1 VITNLRLFYL
11 FRLLAT
17 SYLFVPIFMLF
28 QADRGLS
35 FFERLALG
43 GIYSAVVILVE
54 IPTGV
59 FADRLGRRRSMM
71 LGALMM
77 VASCLLATAAHDFT
91 TFAIAE
97 SLAAVSMAL
106 CSGADSAYLFDLL
119 LEHDR
124 VHEYS
129 RRESAASAWHLL
141 GSAVAFAGGGL
152 LAQIDLSLPYF
163 VTAGVASVAALVAAM
178 LDEDRPRV
186 PTTRAPAGEVMRSWG
201 REMSSA
207 VGDVARNGR
216 LVWLI
221 GYSAVVFV
229 LLRATV
235 YLYQPYLEQ
244 RGLGPITI
252 GLMFAGV
259 YVVAA
264 VVAYR
269 THLLRRRVGDELLL
283 WALLAGLAISFLGLA
298 GAGNGPWMLAL
309 LLVQAVA
316 NGIYSPL
323 TKPLLNLEMADSS
336 RRAAVLS
343 IESMARRA
351 AMGVF
356 SPLVGLFGQ
365 ADVMALC
372 GLVGLG
378 GFVVLAVVRVRK
390 TEAVVAPAPV
400 RIDRG

>member
-1 VITNLRLFYL
+1 VSRNLRLFYL

-43 GIYSAVVILVE
+43 GIYSAVVIAVE

-71 LGALMM
+71 FGALMM
-77 VASCLLATAAHDFT
+77 VASCLVAVGAHDFV

-97 SLAAVSMAL
+97 ALAAMSMAL

-129 RRESAASAWHLL
+129 RRESAASAWHLM
-141 GSAVAFAGGGL
+141 GSAVAFAGGGM
-152 LAQIDLSLPYF
+152 LAQFDLALPYL
-163 VTAGVASVAALVAAM
+163 VTAGVASIAAVVASM
-178 LDEDRPRV
+178 LEDDRPR
-186 PTTRAPAGEVMRSWG
+186 TTGGRVAARVVLSSWG
-201 REMSSA
+201 EQMSAA
-207 VGDVARNGR
+207 VRDVATNGR
-216 LVWLI
+216 LIWLF
-221 GYSAVVFV
+221 GYSAVVFM

-235 YLYQPYLEQ
+235 YLYQPYLQQ
-244 RGLGPITI
+244 RGLGPIGI
-252 GLMFAGV
+252 GLLFAGV

-264 VVAYR
+264 LVAYR
-269 THLLRRRVGDELLL
+269 THLLRRRVGDEVLL
-283 WALLAGLAISFLGLA
+283 WALLAALAISFLGLA
-298 GAGNGPWMLAL
+298 GAANGPWMLVL

-316 NGIYSPL
+316 NGVYSPL
-323 TKPLLNLEMADSS
+323 TKPLMNAEIADSS
-336 RRAAVLS
+336 RRASVLS
-343 IESMARRA
+343 MESMVRRA

-356 SPLVGLFGQ
+356 SPLVGLFGES
-365 ADVMALC
+365 DVMALC
-372 GLVGLG
+372 GLVGIA
-378 GFVVLAVVRVRK
+378 GFVLLAVARTRRVPA
-390 TEAVVAPAPV
+390 AVSPDHSA
-400 RIDRG
+400 

>member
-1 VITNLRLFYL
+1 MSRNLRLFYL

-28 QADRGLS
+28 QADRGLT

-71 LGALMM
+71 LGALTM
-77 VASCLLATAAHDFT
+77 VASCLLAATAHDFT

-97 SLAAVSMAL
+97 SLAAISMAL

-129 RRESAASAWHLL
+129 RRESAASAWHLM
-141 GSAVAFAGGGL
+141 GSALAFAGGGL
-152 LAQIDLSLPYF
+152 LAQVDLALPYL
-163 VTAGVASVAALVAAM
+163 VTAGVASIAAVVACL
-178 LDEDRPRV
+178 LDEDRPRI
-186 PTTRAPAGEVMRSWG
+186 PRGRAPAFDVLRSWG
-201 REMSSA
+201 REMSAA
-207 VGDVARNGR
+207 VGDVARNAR
-216 LVWLI
+216 LAWLI

-244 RGLGPITI
+244 RGLGPIGI
-252 GLMFAGV
+252 GLLFSGV

-264 VVAYR
+264 LVAYR
-269 THLLRRRVGDELLL
+269 THLLRRRIGDELLL
-283 WALLAGLAISFLGLA
+283 WALLAALAISFLGLA
-298 GAGNGPWMLAL
+298 GAAHGPWMLAL

-316 NGIYSPL
+316 NGVYSPL
-323 TKPLLNLEMADSS
+323 TKPLLNLEIRDSS

-356 SPLVGLFGQ
+356 SPLVGLYGE

-372 GLVGLG
+372 GLVGLA
-378 GFVVLAVVRVRK
+378 GFVLLAVVRVRRGD
-390 TEAVVAPAPV
+390 AVVAPAP
-400 RIDRG
+400 IDRG

>member
-1 VITNLRLFYL
+1 VSRNLRLFYL

-43 GIYSAVVILVE
+43 GIYSAVVIAVE

-59 FADRLGRRRSMM
+59 FADRIGRRRSMM

-77 VASCLLATAAHDFT
+77 VASCLIACSAHDFV

-129 RRESAASAWHLL
+129 RRESAASAWHLM
-141 GSAVAFAGGGL
+141 GSAIAFAGGGM
-152 LAQIDLSLPYF
+152 LAQIDLSLPYL
-163 VTAGVASVAALVAAM
+163 VTAGVATIAAIVASM

-186 PTTRAPAGEVMRSWG
+186 APDRAPARVVVHSWG
-201 REMSSA
+201 HEMSA
-207 VGDVARNGR
+207 AIRDVATNPR
-216 LVWLI
+216 LLWLI
-221 GYSAVVFV
+221 GYSAVVFM

-235 YLYQPYLEQ
+235 YLYQPYLQQ
-244 RGLGPITI
+244 RGLGPIGI
-252 GLMFAGV
+252 GILFAGV
-259 YVVAA
+259 YIVAA
-264 VVAYR
+264 LVAYR
-269 THLLRRRVGDELLL
+269 THLLRRRVGDDILL
-283 WALLAGLAISFLGLA
+283 WALLAALAISFLGLS

-316 NGIYSPL
+316 NGVYSPL
-323 TKPLLNLEMADSS
+323 TKPLLNAEIPDSS
-336 RRAAVLS
+336 RRAAVVS
-343 IESMARRA
+343 IESMMRRA

-356 SPLVGLFGQ
+356 SPLVGLFGES
-365 ADVMALC
+365 DVMALC
-372 GLVGLG
+372 GLVGIG
-378 GFVVLAVVRVRK
+378 GFVLLAVARTRRAEP
-390 TEAVVAPAPV
+390 TAAPDHSA
-400 RIDRG
+400 